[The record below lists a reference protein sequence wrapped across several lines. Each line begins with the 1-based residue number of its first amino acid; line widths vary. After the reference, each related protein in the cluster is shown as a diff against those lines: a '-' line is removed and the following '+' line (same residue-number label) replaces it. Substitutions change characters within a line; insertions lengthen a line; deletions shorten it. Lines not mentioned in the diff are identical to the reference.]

1 MRAVLQRVTYARVHV
16 DGETIGEI
24 GPGFL
29 VLLGV
34 APGDTEKHAQYLA
47 GKCVGLRVF
56 SDEEGRMNR
65 ELSDI
70 GGSLLVVSQFTLYGD
85 CRKGKRPNFMG
96 AAKGAQAN
104 RLYEYFV
111 DCCREL
117 GAAVQTGAFGA
128 DMKVEL
134 LNDGPVTILMDT
146 DQMMKS

>member
-1 MRAVLQRVTYARVHV
+1 MRAVLQRVTHAKVSV
-16 DGETIGEI
+16 DGETTGEI

-29 VLLGV
+29 ILLGV
-34 APGDTEKHAQYLA
+34 APEDTEKQAQYLS

-96 AAKGAQAN
+96 AAKGEQAN
-104 RLYEYFV
+104 RLYKYFV

-117 GAAVQTGAFGA
+117 GVTVQTGVFGA

-146 DQMMKS
+146 DQMMKQ

>member
-1 MRAVLQRVTYARVHV
+1 MRAVLQRVSYAKVSV
-16 DGETIGEI
+16 DGETTGEI
-24 GPGFL
+24 GTGFL
-29 VLLGV
+29 ILLGV
-34 APGDTEKHAQYLA
+34 APEDTEAEARYLA

-56 SDEEGRMNR
+56 PDDEGRMNR
-65 ELSDI
+65 ELADV

-96 AAKGAQAN
+96 AAKGEQAN

-111 DCCREL
+111 DCCRDF
-117 GAAVQTGAFGA
+117 GVTVQTGAFGA

-146 DQMMKS
+146 DQMMKH